1 MNIYNY
7 KIKLENGKFHFYDIE
22 IMKVK
27 FNSVY
32 YDRLFSFVGVFDF
45 YETNFLGIKELN
57 LFYYISPYEINEI
70 EKDKLIKRFEYLYKN
85 DMILGGLK

>member
-27 FNSVY
+27 FNSVC
-32 YDRLFSFVGVFDF
+32 YDRLFSFVDVFDF
-45 YETNFLGIKELN
+45 YDTNSFGMRELD
-57 LFYYISPYEINEI
+57 LYYYTSTYELNEI
-70 EKDKLIKRFEYLYKN
+70 EKDKIIKRFEYLYKN
-85 DMILGGLK
+85 RMMNLQ

>member
-7 KIKLENGKFHFYDIE
+7 KIKLENGKFDFYDIE

-27 FNSVY
+27 FNKVY
-32 YDRLFSFVGVFDF
+32 YNRLFSFVDVFDF

-57 LFYYISPYEINEI
+57 LFYYTSPYEINEI